1 MDTTASKTTRRFQ
14 VASSK
19 LVTGSAYLLL
29 IAGALSCLLPFGW
42 MVSTSLKAPNE
53 LFSMPPQWIPASPQ
67 WSNYADMAEAMPI
80 FRMVFNSSFVTVLVT
95 TGQVFFSSLAGY
107 AFARLKFPGR
117 DTIFL
122 VYLGSLMVPFMVTI
136 VPSYALM
143 SFFGWID
150 TYYALVVPVLFG
162 TAYGTFLMRQFFMTL
177 PQELE
182 DAAILDGCTP
192 FGTFWRIYVPLI
204 KPALATLAVI
214 TVLAVWND
222 FLWPLLV
229 VQSAEMQTLTVGLAS
244 FQGLYG
250 SQYHLLMAGAVVSIL
265 PILVLFLFSQRFFI
279 EGISLSGMK

>member
-1 MDTTASKTTRRFQ
+1 MGAMARRAEQRYPRTSRAIIAF
-14 VASSK
+14 
-19 LVTGSAYLLL
+19 SAYLLL
-29 IAGALSCLLPFGW
+29 TAGALTCLVPFIW
-42 MVSTSLKAPNE
+42 MLSTSLKAPTE
-53 LFSMPPQWIPASPQ
+53 LFSMPPQWIPAELQ
-67 WSNYADMAEAMPI
+67 WSNYARMAEAMPI
-80 FRMVFNSSFVTVLVT
+80 LRMVFNSSLVTVLVT
-95 TGQVFFSSLAGY
+95 AGQVFFSSLAGY

-122 VYLGSLMVPFMVTI
+122 IYLGSLMVPFMVTI

-143 SFFGWID
+143 RFFGWID
-150 TYYALVVPVLFG
+150 TYYALVVPGLFG

-229 VQSAEMQTLTVGLAS
+229 VQSEEMQTLTVGLAS

-250 SQYHLLMAGAVVSIL
+250 TQYHLLMAGAVVSIM

-279 EGISLSGMK
+279 EGISLSGLK